1 MSRRGK
7 SLHKL
12 RWAAVVAAMSLA
24 SIAGASV
31 PAHAATPKRD
41 GCSLSVSIAHPHAR
55 QYETLTVKSTAAKTR
70 VQVKIRY
77 KTVSHTWDF
86 TTSSN
91 RQMTYRFNVGHPT
104 ENYRVTP
111 SGKVASVPKGYQAG
125 ATCSTSFVPA

>member
-1 MSRRGK
+1 
-7 SLHKL
+7 LHKL

-24 SIAGASV
+24 SVAGASV

-55 QYETLTVKSTAAKTR
+55 QYETLTVKSTVARTR
-70 VQVKIRY
+70 VHVRIRY

-91 RQMTYRFNVGHPT
+91 RQVTYRFDVGHPT
-104 ENYRVTP
+104 VDYRVTL
-111 SGKVASVPKGYQAG
+111 SGTVTSVPNGYKPG